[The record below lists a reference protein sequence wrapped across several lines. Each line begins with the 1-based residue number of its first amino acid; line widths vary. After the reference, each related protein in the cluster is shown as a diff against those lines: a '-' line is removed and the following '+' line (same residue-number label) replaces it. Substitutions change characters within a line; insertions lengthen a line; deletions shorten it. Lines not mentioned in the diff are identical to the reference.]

1 MLAFFADC
9 REGSSVYFGRFFWG
23 WVVREKL
30 PSQDTSTGLAFE
42 PRRECVP
49 GGLRVASMRPDRF
62 DFQPHT
68 RASDM
73 FLFSS
78 FSVRA
83 DWICLRTLSRFVFL

>member
-9 REGSSVYFGRFFWG
+9 REGFSVCFGRFLG

-30 PSQDTSTGLAFE
+30 PSQGTSTGSPFE
-42 PRRECVP
+42 PRRESVP
-49 GGLRVASMRPDRF
+49 GGLKVASMRPDRF
-62 DFQPHT
+62 DFQPHI
-68 RASDM
+68 RALDM

-78 FSVRA
+78 LSGRA